1 MSYHI
6 HITRYF
12 FASGSPSTVGAINAP
27 RFDTYEL
34 AEDAAL
40 KASVKQID
48 RQVIHIYSETIET
61 VATATIKSESIVSKL
76 RGAL

>member
-1 MSYHI
+1 MSYHN
-6 HITRYF
+6 TRYF
-12 FASGSPSTVGAINAP
+12 FAPGSPATVGAINAP

-34 AEDAAL
+34 AEAVAL

-48 RQVIHIYSETIET
+48 RQIIHIYSEMIET
-61 VATATIKSESIVSKL
+61 VATVTIKSESIVSKL